1 MARSYGMPGSCYV
14 PQQHPTL
21 AGDHPMRDEPDTRS
35 ARQTLIRDAA
45 VFQVKLVVDGLR
57 DLLLVPVSIVG
68 AVMSLIDS
76 KNGPTGPQFYDVLAF
91 GKRSEKWIDLFS
103 ALHDRETVELPDE
116 GSLEEVVNRME
127 TFVVDEY
134 RRGGVTKQAKDR
146 IDQALKSLHKR
157 EES

>member
-1 MARSYGMPGSCYV
+1 
-14 PQQHPTL
+14 
-21 AGDHPMRDEPDTRS
+21 MRDEPDTRS

-57 DLLLVPVSIVG
+57 DLLLVPVSIIG
-68 AVMSLIDS
+68 AIMSLIES
-76 KNGPTGPQFYDVLAF
+76 RKGAMGPQFYDVLAY

-103 ALHDRETVELPDE
+103 ALRDRDTVELPDE
-116 GSLEEVVNRME
+116 GSLDEVVNRME

-146 IDQALKSLHKR
+146 IDQALKSLQDRKR
-157 EES
+157 

>member
-1 MARSYGMPGSCYV
+1 M
-14 PQQHPTL
+14 Q
-21 AGDHPMRDEPDTRS
+21 DESDTRQ

-68 AVMSLIDS
+68 AIISFIDS
-76 KNGPTGPQFYDVLAF
+76 KNGEPGPQFYDVLAY

-103 ALHDRETVELPDE
+103 ALRDRETVELPDE
-116 GSLEEVVNRME
+116 GSLDDVVKRME

-146 IDQALKSLHKR
+146 IDQALKTIKKR
-157 EES
+157 DRP